1 MKNRREGVF
10 IMNRDLLSKLVS
22 KASEMALANKWG
34 ENAFK
39 INKMI
44 LEIDNSNSAACT
56 RLAKYYKLHDN
67 FAEAKN
73 MYSKALEINPNNQGA
88 RNNLIDMEKYQNE
101 LDFID
106 KLTTG
111 KAANDA
117 ARASAQKGKYIL
129 SIKCLQKAYSIEPLI
144 KYAVSLAKIY
154 NKIGK
159 YDEVKKLYTQL
170 LDTDQSPQNSDIIN
184 SEFKLLLQR

>member
-1 MKNRREGVF
+1 
-10 IMNRDLLSKLVS
+10 MNNDLLGKLVCN
-22 KASEMALANKWG
+22 ASEMALANKWG
-34 ENAFK
+34 EKAFK

-44 LEIDNSNSAACT
+44 LKIDSSNSAACT
-56 RLAKYYKLHDN
+56 RLAKYFKLHDN
-67 FAEAKN
+67 IADAKK
-73 MYSKALEINPNNQGA
+73 MYFKALEINPNNQGA
-88 RNNLIDMEKYQNE
+88 RNNLVEIEKHE
-101 LDFID
+101 DEEEFLD

-117 ARASAQKGKYIL
+117 ARACAKKRKYGL
-129 SIKCLQKAYSIEPLI
+129 SIKCLLKAYSIEPLI

-159 YDEVKKLYTQL
+159 YDEVKELYTQL
-170 LDTDQSPQNSDIIN
+170 VNTDHSSQNSAIIN

>member
-1 MKNRREGVF
+1 
-10 IMNRDLLSKLVS
+10 MNRVLLSKLIN
-22 KASEMALANKWG
+22 KATEMALANKWG

-44 LEIDNSNSAACT
+44 LEIDNNNSAACT
-56 RLAKYYKLHDN
+56 RLAKYFKLHNN
-67 FAEAKN
+67 FSEARN

-88 RNNLIDMEKYQNE
+88 RNNLIDLEKHENE
-101 LDFID
+101 QDFID

-117 ARASAQKGKYIL
+117 ARVSAQKGKYEL
-129 SIKCLQKAYSIEPLI
+129 SIKCLLKAYNIEPLI
-144 KYAVSLAKIY
+144 KYAVTLAKIY

-170 LDTDQSPQNSDIIN
+170 LDTDHSPQNIDIIN